1 MNMSANEIL
10 EKLNVLP
17 RSYQMIY
24 RNTHVEKLRPW
35 WIASLL
41 FLVLASFTPW
51 TQNISSKARV
61 TSLQQKD
68 RPQEVNSAISGKV
81 IKWHVREGQNVK
93 MGDTLIQLE
102 EIKMEYLDP
111 DLIRRTHEQI
121 VAKEQS
127 NINYSGK
134 VNTLGSQYNALKLSL
149 DLKIRQV
156 QNKIRQT
163 EAKLTSDSMDLV
175 AATNDYNIAVLQFER
190 QKNLYDK
197 GLVSLTQ
204 LEQRNQAFQSASAKR
219 TSFEIKLANTRQDL
233 ANLNIEL
240 SSTTQEYVEKLA
252 KIDGDRFQTLSQ
264 IANTEADI
272 AKLKNLRA
280 SYDIRNKM
288 YTILAP
294 QDGQVMDIQK
304 SGLGEIIKEGE
315 KLLQIV
321 PKDADPAI
329 EMFIRPVDQPLVAQ
343 GQRVRIIFDGYPAII
358 FSGWPEQS
366 FGTFSG
372 RIVAVENNVTQNG
385 LFRILVT
392 QDPEDKPWPPSLRM
406 GTAASTITLLN
417 DVPLIYEIWR
427 RINGFPP
434 DFYQVVTPK
443 YEEKNDAR

>member
-1 MNMSANEIL
+1 MSANQIFKNL
-10 EKLNVLP
+10 SVLP
-17 RSYQMIY
+17 KSSRMIY
-24 RNTHVEKLRPW
+24 RNEHVEKIRPW
-35 WIASLL
+35 WIASIL
-41 FLVLASFTPW
+41 FLIIASLTPW
-51 TQNISSKARV
+51 TQNINSKARV

-81 IKWHVREGQNVK
+81 INWYVREGQNVK
-93 MGDTLIQLE
+93 KGDTLVQLQ

-111 DLIRRTHEQI
+111 ELILRTQEQI
-121 VAKEQS
+121 LAKIQA
-127 NINYSGK
+127 NDNYTGK
-134 VNTLGSQYNALKLSL
+134 VSTLGAQYNALKMSL
-149 DLKIRQV
+149 DLKIRQIK
-156 QNKIRQT
+156 NKIRQT
-163 EAKLTSDSMDLV
+163 EAKLTADSMDLV
-175 AATNDYNIAVLQFER
+175 AATNDYNIATLQFER
-190 QKNLYDK
+190 QKGLFDK

-219 TSFEIKLANTRQDL
+219 TSFEIKYANTKQDL

-240 SSTTQEYVEKLA
+240 GATTQEYAEKLS
-252 KIDGDRFQTLSQ
+252 KIEGDRFQTLSQ
-264 IANTEADI
+264 ISNTEADI
-272 AKLKNLRA
+272 AKLKNLRT
-280 SYDIRNKM
+280 SYDIRNDM

-304 SGLGEIIKEGE
+304 SGIGEIIKEGD

-321 PKDADPAI
+321 PMGADPAL

-343 GQRVRIIFDGYPAII
+343 GQEVRIIFDGYPAII

-366 FGTFSG
+366 FGTFTG
-372 RIVAVENNVTQNG
+372 KIVAVENNVTQNG

-406 GTAASTITLLN
+406 GTGASTITLLN

-434 DFYQVVTPK
+434 EFYQEITPK
-443 YEEKNDAR
+443 MQKDAK

>member
-1 MNMSANEIL
+1 MSMSANQIFKNL
-10 EKLNVLP
+10 SVLP
-17 RSYQMIY
+17 KSSRMIY
-24 RNTHVEKLRPW
+24 RNEHVEKIRPW
-35 WIASLL
+35 WIASIL
-41 FLVLASFTPW
+41 FLIIAFLTPW
-51 TQNISSKARV
+51 TQNINSKARV

-81 IKWHVREGQNVK
+81 INWYVREGQNVK
-93 MGDTLIQLE
+93 KGDTLVQLQ

-111 DLIRRTHEQI
+111 ELILRTQEQI
-121 VAKEQS
+121 LAKIQA
-127 NINYSGK
+127 NDNYTGK
-134 VNTLGSQYNALKLSL
+134 VSTLGAQYNALKMSL
-149 DLKIRQV
+149 DLKIRQIK
-156 QNKIRQT
+156 NKIRQT
-163 EAKLTSDSMDLV
+163 EAKLTADSMDLV
-175 AATNDYNIAVLQFER
+175 AATNDYNIATLQFER
-190 QKNLYDK
+190 QKGLFDK

-219 TSFEIKLANTRQDL
+219 TSFEIKYANTKQDL

-240 SSTTQEYVEKLA
+240 GATTQEYAEKLS
-252 KIDGDRFQTLSQ
+252 KIEGDRFQTLSQ
-264 IANTEADI
+264 ISNTEADI
-272 AKLKNLRA
+272 AKLKNLRT
-280 SYDIRNKM
+280 SYDIRNDM

-304 SGLGEIIKEGE
+304 SGIGEIIKEGD

-321 PKDADPAI
+321 PMGADPAL

-343 GQRVRIIFDGYPAII
+343 GQEVRIIFDGYPAII

-366 FGTFSG
+366 FGTFTG
-372 RIVAVENNVTQNG
+372 KIVAVENNVTQNG

-406 GTAASTITLLN
+406 GTGASTITLLN

-434 DFYQVVTPK
+434 EFYQEITPK
-443 YEEKNDAR
+443 MQKDAK

>member
-1 MNMSANEIL
+1 MSMSANQIFKNL
-10 EKLNVLP
+10 SVLP
-17 RSYQMIY
+17 KSSRMIY
-24 RNTHVEKLRPW
+24 RNEHVEKIRPW
-35 WIASLL
+35 WIASIL
-41 FLVLASFTPW
+41 FLIIASLTPW
-51 TQNISSKARV
+51 TQNINSKARV

-81 IKWHVREGQNVK
+81 INWYVREGQNVK
-93 MGDTLIQLE
+93 KGDTLVQLQ

-111 DLIRRTHEQI
+111 ELILRTQEQI
-121 VAKEQS
+121 LAKIQA
-127 NINYSGK
+127 NDNYTGK
-134 VNTLGSQYNALKLSL
+134 VSTLGAQYNALKMSL
-149 DLKIRQV
+149 DLKIRQIK
-156 QNKIRQT
+156 NKIRQT
-163 EAKLTSDSMDLV
+163 EAKLTADSMDLV
-175 AATNDYNIAVLQFER
+175 AATNDYNIATLQFER
-190 QKNLYDK
+190 QKGLFDK

-219 TSFEIKLANTRQDL
+219 TSFEIKYANTKQDL

-240 SSTTQEYVEKLA
+240 GATTQEYAEKLS
-252 KIDGDRFQTLSQ
+252 KIEGDRFQTLSQ
-264 IANTEADI
+264 ISNTEADI
-272 AKLKNLRA
+272 AKLKNLRT
-280 SYDIRNKM
+280 SYDIRNDM

-304 SGLGEIIKEGE
+304 SGIGEIIKEGD

-321 PKDADPAI
+321 PMGADPAL

-343 GQRVRIIFDGYPAII
+343 GQEVRIIFDGYPAII

-366 FGTFSG
+366 FGTFTG
-372 RIVAVENNVTQNG
+372 KIVAVENNVTQNG

-406 GTAASTITLLN
+406 GTGASTITLLN

-434 DFYQVVTPK
+434 EFYQEITPK
-443 YEEKNDAR
+443 MQKDAK